1 MSKRRLSDDFE
12 YVRKVARSQQE
23 SDAASQAH
31 LVAQHY
37 NARPEVGMEKRK
49 ESSIIRLR
57 SFNNWVKSVLISR
70 HVRQDNTVLD
80 MGCGKGGDLQKWARG
95 RIGYLVG
102 SGNCVYTRARVSQ
115 SN

>member
-12 YVRKVARSQQE
+12 YVRKVAREQKA

-37 NARPEVGMEKRK
+37 NARPDVGMEKRQQ
-49 ESSIIRLR
+49 SSIIRLR

-70 HVRQDNTVLD
+70 HLGKQATVLD

-95 RIGYLVG
+95 NIKYLVG
-102 SGNCVYTRARVSQ
+102 TGMGTHFSSM
-115 SN
+115 